1 MHKNKYLG
9 ANLSTWS
16 FSKITIAV
24 YMVMLMIPK
33 FEYFSQ
39 YYIAPG
45 KKYPILKQD
54 INQEKVAGIF
64 IRVTPLLPGQGYF
77 DIAVLRI

>member
-1 MHKNKYLG
+1 MHKNKYLD

-16 FSKITIAV
+16 FTKMTIAV
-24 YMVMLMIPK
+24 SMVMLTIPK
-33 FEYFSQ
+33 FEYFNQ
-39 YYIAPG
+39 YYIAAG
-45 KKYPILKQD
+45 KKYPIMKQD
-54 INQEKVAGIF
+54 INQEKFAGIF

>member
-1 MHKNKYLG
+1 MHKNKYLE

-16 FSKITIAV
+16 FTKITIAV
-24 YMVMLMIPK
+24 SMVMLTIPK
-33 FEYFSQ
+33 FEYFNQ
-39 YYIAPG
+39 YYIAAG
-45 KKYPILKQD
+45 KKYPITKQD
-54 INQEKVAGIF
+54 INQEIFAGIF